1 MVSLLSNTND
11 KNQEQYINWKKW
23 LENNYRLVTSQ
34 LSNSHVNNQKN
45 QLKCNIL

>member
-1 MVSLLSNTND
+1 MIKIKSNTLI
-11 KNQEQYINWKKW
+11 EKKW